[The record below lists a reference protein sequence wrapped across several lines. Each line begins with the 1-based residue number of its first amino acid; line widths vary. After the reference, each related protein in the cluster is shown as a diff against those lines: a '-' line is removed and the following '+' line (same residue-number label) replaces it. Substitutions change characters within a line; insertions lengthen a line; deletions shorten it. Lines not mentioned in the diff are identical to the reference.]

1 MVGAGVSSV
10 PTLGVG
16 ELIICATLGGVGV
29 STLGGDIYPT
39 LCDGYVCTTLGGS
52 PYFIRLS

>member
-29 STLGGDIYPT
+29 STLGGAAPHIIRAGDVYN
-39 LCDGYVCTTLGGS
+39 TLGCEPGL
-52 PYFIRLS
+52 FRRA